1 MTAFIAP
8 VAWVVCHKVEELRSK
23 YDAEAVTCIFN
34 IFFWCISAKAFKIR
48 LEDEK
53 RFVEIK
59 PVSVVE
65 HVEI

>member
-34 IFFWCISAKAFKIR
+34 IFFWCISAKTFKIR

-53 RFVEIK
+53 SLWK
-59 PVSVVE
+59 
-65 HVEI
+65 